1 MLTQKAKYGLKALLM
16 LAHQGGSEYTLVA
29 DIAERTHAP
38 RKYLELILLEL
49 RKQGILHSQR
59 GKNGGFR
66 LARAPAEITFGQI
79 IRVLDGPLAP
89 FPCASLT
96 GYRKCEDCT
105 DEQVCAVRKQMRRVR
120 DAVAGVLDT
129 TTLTDALAPAIALEV
144 TAEPARLS
152 A

>member
-16 LAHQGGSEYTLVA
+16 LAQEGGDEYTLVA
-29 DIAERTHAP
+29 EIAERQKAP

-49 RKQGILHSQR
+49 RKHGLLHSQR

-66 LARAPAEITFGQI
+66 LARPPSEITFGQI

-96 GYRKCEDCT
+96 AYRKCEDCT

-120 DAVAGVLDT
+120 DAVAGILDST
-129 TTLTDALAPAIALEV
+129 SLADAAAPAVAAEV
-144 TAEPARLS
+144 TEHLS